1 MLTEV
6 WYAQRVNT
14 QEKQNK
20 IVVPRGKG
28 KVKRNDDHYHR
39 LTKIHFSEI
48 IPGNLLCIMVPR
60 VA

>member
-28 KVKRNDDHYHR
+28 KVKRNE
-39 LTKIHFSEI
+39 EI
-48 IPGNLLCIMVPR
+48 IIIV
-60 VA
+60 